1 MNTYK
6 LTQMLSR
13 QVQRYRIASVK
24 LLVNELPREQY
35 SHAMRI
41 LKTNQNFQVFD
52 DTAGTACVCQR
63 RKRTPSSTSVARCI
77 ATHEFCRAGTAK
89 RKLLTKLDV
98 KKFFPM
104 LFRHGLPAGYYV
116 DATGSNPLLGV
127 VRVDVHTL
135 PVNRIWQ
142 RSFKLLEH
150 HRRQREFRKL
160 ILGQHFQITWLV
172 PSPSKVNAIHHLA
185 NRQQRD
191 IPVVAQSVPSLLNQL
206 APLPNTFPDV
216 VGL

>member
-1 MNTYK
+1 MNAYK
-6 LTQMLSR
+6 LTRMLSH
-13 QVQRYRIASVK
+13 QVQRYRIASVE
-24 LLVNELPREQY
+24 LLVNELPREQH
-35 SHAMRI
+35 SQAMQI
-41 LKTNQNFQVFD
+41 FNTNQNFQVFD
-52 DTAGTACVCQR
+52 DTAGTVCVCQR

-89 RKLLTKLDV
+89 RSLLTKPDV
-98 KKFFPM
+98 KKLFPT

-135 PVNRIWQ
+135 TVNRIWQ
-142 RSFKLLEH
+142 RSFKLLER
-150 HRRQREFRKL
+150 HRQQDDFRKL
-160 ILGQHFQITWLV
+160 ILGQQFQVTWLV
-172 PSPSKVNAIHHLA
+172 PSPSKANAIHHLA
-185 NRQQRD
+185 SRQQRD
-191 IPVVAQSVPSLLNQL
+191 IPVAAQSVPFLLNQL